1 MGKPSER
8 LALSIRR
15 IHNRM
20 QPTQGTE
27 TSKYLEEQKET
38 SIPSVAA
45 SERGGAQTGIRPG
58 VAEALRGY
66 KAVPSRSVW
75 KGVPE
80 RVTVP

>member
-27 TSKYLEEQKET
+27 TSKYLEEKKET
-38 SIPSVAA
+38 SILLVAA
-45 SERGGAQTGIRPG
+45 SERGTAQT
-58 VAEALRGY
+58 
-66 KAVPSRSVW
+66 
-75 KGVPE
+75 
-80 RVTVP
+80 